1 MPHIRIEYPPALA
14 QIVDLDAFCEHMRKA
29 MADIPAFPVAGIRI
43 RAYAADATATADGRA
58 FLFAHLEVIIG
69 RGRDDATRAG
79 IVETLYA
86 AAEGFLKPLIGDRP
100 FALSL
105 EIRETTAFSEKRWN
119 TYREA
124 LADA

>member
-1 MPHIRIEYPPALA
+1 MPHIRIEYPRALA
-14 QIVDLDAFCEHMRKA
+14 QVVEMDAFCEHMRKA

-43 RAYAADATATADGRA
+43 RAHAADATATADGRA

-69 RGRDDATRAG
+69 RGRDAATKAG

-86 AAEGFLKPLIGDRP
+86 AAEAFLKPMVGARP

-105 EIRETTAFSEKRWN
+105 EIRETTEFSEKRWN
-119 TYREA
+119 TYRAA

>member
-1 MPHIRIEYPPALA
+1 MPHIRIEYPRALA
-14 QIVDLDAFCEHMRKA
+14 QIVEMDAFCEHMRDA
-29 MADIPAFPVAGIRI
+29 MAGIPAFPLAGIRI
-43 RAYAADATATADGRA
+43 RAHAADATATADGRP

-69 RGRDDATRAG
+69 RGRDAATKAG

-86 AAEGFLKPLIGDRP
+86 AAEAFLKRPVGARP

-105 EIRETTAFSEKRWN
+105 EIRETTEFSEKRWN
-119 TYREA
+119 TYRAA

>member
-1 MPHIRIEYPPALA
+1 MPHIRIEYPRALA
-14 QIVDLDAFCEHMRKA
+14 QIVDLAAFCEHMRKV

-43 RAYAADATATADGRA
+43 RAHAADATATADGRP

-79 IVETLYA
+79 IVETLYT
-86 AAEGFLKPLIGDRP
+86 AAETYLKPLIGERP

-105 EIRETTAFSEKRWN
+105 EIRETTVFSEKRWN
-119 TYREA
+119 TYNAA

>member
-1 MPHIRIEYPPALA
+1 MPHIRIEYPHALA
-14 QIVDLDAFCEHMRKA
+14 QIVDLDAFCEHMRGV
-29 MADIPAFPVAGIRI
+29 MADIPAFPVSGIRI
-43 RAYAADATATADGRA
+43 RAHAADATATADGRP

-86 AAEGFLKPLIGDRP
+86 AAETYLKPLIGERP

-105 EIRETTAFSEKRWN
+105 EIRETTVFSEKRWN
-119 TYREA
+119 TYHAA